1 MVALLGIIGGEM
13 IGRGA
18 AVLAGALLLSGCV
31 SDGVGTDYAAISQKV
46 GPPKPGHSRI
56 VVLQEKRKGLSMAIC
71 ACDVKLDG
79 EPIGKVA
86 VGTYA
91 FADRPAG
98 RHQLIASE
106 LMFPGDT
113 MHSFTTEAGRTYFF
127 LIRSSERHD
136 SVAGVSM
143 VGGLVG
149 GFVAS
154 AATANAANPGPA
166 DFFALDEAAAR
177 TTLADLQLVQ

>member
-1 MVALLGIIGGEM
+1 M

-18 AVLAGALLLSGCV
+18 AVLAGVLLLAGCV
-31 SDGVGTDYAAISQKV
+31 SSGVGTDYAAVSQRL

-56 VVLQEKRKGLSMAIC
+56 VVLQEKRKGLSMALC

-79 EPIGKVA
+79 EPIGKVV

-106 LMFPGDT
+106 VMFPGDT
-113 MHSFTTEAGRTYFF
+113 THQFATEPGRTYFF
-127 LIRSSERHD
+127 LVRSSERHD
-136 SVAGVSM
+136 SVTGVSM

-149 GFVAS
+149 GFIAS
-154 AATANAANPGPA
+154 AATANAGNPGPA
-166 DFFALDEAAAR
+166 DFVALDEPTAR
-177 TTLADLQLVQ
+177 TTLAELQLVQ